1 MFEVMQ
7 FLALGPVG
15 AMDGDRQVQLGS
27 PRHRAVF
34 GVLLSRVGQPVPI
47 DVITTEIWGDDAGSR
62 AVASLYTH
70 ISNLRGAI
78 GKDRVVSDAGGYGLR
93 LHDDDLVDIGEFEN
107 AIAEARRQAGID
119 SPAAVEM
126 LERGLGLWRG
136 RPFEGLED
144 IPMLV
149 PEITRLGELC
159 ATAQAD
165 RFEALLQSG
174 DAPLVADLEE
184 LCEQRPLDERPWEL
198 LMRTLYRVG
207 RHAEALRTYTRVR
220 QLFGEEMGI
229 EPSPSLARLEE
240 QILLHDPSL
249 DVAGSDSSAS
259 LPVYLTSFVGRD
271 DEARRLAA
279 MLAEHRLVTILGPGG
294 AGKTRLA
301 TECAAMLR
309 RRFADGVWLI
319 DLAQITDPS
328 RIGSTIGETIGVTG
342 GLGDTI
348 DEVAQSL
355 RRRRSLLVL
364 DNCEHIIKGLRDLVA
379 ALLRSAPKLV
389 ILATSRRPLEIA
401 GEQRLLLEGLATDG
415 VGDAPADAS
424 LLFAERAEAAGS
436 SVDLDGSAREAIA
449 TICRKLDGMPLAL
462 ELAAARSD
470 VLSPAEIAE
479 LLAHRFA
486 LLVDDRQ
493 DRDIHRSLEA
503 TVGWSFGLLDAEQRL
518 AFEIL
523 GVFEGPFTAAAAAAV
538 LGLKDETASV
548 QTIENLLA
556 ASLVRVD
563 SRDGGPTTYRLLETL
578 RAYARDRL
586 TDAGRWQEAVD
597 RHDAYYLSVCLRL
610 HPEFFGAGR
619 AAATTL
625 IAAELAEYLAV
636 WDRGM
641 EGDLASV
648 LSLAWPLGN
657 YWMFDGVLQEGMI
670 RLDRLLEATDGDP
683 SLDRADALTMASWVG
698 TMQNRFSDAIRW
710 TSEAVET
717 FRAAGE
723 DLRLAFALARGG
735 HWAFIGGDGESSIA
749 LLSESLGICDRIG
762 FDDGRAWPTL
772 LIAQARRWSGDDS
785 PEVTELLLEAR
796 SRFLDMGEPY
806 GQLHA
811 DMIIATIR
819 ELPVDERV
827 RLGEEMVA
835 IAQRQ
840 GGENTARPTAFHAL
854 AFATWD
860 TGEWERAE
868 GLNRVCIR
876 SALATGNEIT
886 LGMGL
891 MQAGMF
897 AAERGQG
904 ERSARLLGA
913 GSTHF
918 AMALAP
924 FMVGELDVAMNQAR
938 LPIGDSWFDE
948 FYRIGAAMGPE
959 EAAAFALA

>member
-7 FLALGPVG
+7 FVALGPVG
-15 AMDGDRQVQLGS
+15 AMDGDRPVQLGS

-34 GVLLSRVGQPVPI
+34 GVLLSRVGHPISI
-47 DVITTEIWGDDAGSR
+47 DVITTEIWGDDAGDR

-78 GKDRVVSDAGGYGLR
+78 GKDRIVSDAGGYGLR
-93 LHDDDLVDIGEFEN
+93 LRDDDVVDIAEFES
-107 AIAEARRQAGID
+107 AIADAHRQAGVD
-119 SPAAVEM
+119 PPAAVEV
-126 LERGLGLWRG
+126 LDRGLGLWGG

-144 IPMLV
+144 VPMLAA
-149 PEITRLGELC
+149 EIARLGELR
-159 ATAQAD
+159 AIAQAD

-184 LCEQRPLDERPWEL
+184 LCERRPLDERSWEL

-207 RHAEALRTYTRVR
+207 RHAEALRTYTKVR
-220 QLFGEEMGI
+220 ERFGDEMGI
-229 EPSPSLARLEE
+229 ELSPSLTRLEE
-240 QILLHDPSL
+240 QILLHDPAL
-249 DVAGSDSSAS
+249 DRATTEPPAN

-271 DEARRLAA
+271 DEVRQLAA
-279 MLAEHRLVTILGPGG
+279 TLTEHRLVTILGPGG

-301 TECAAMLR
+301 TEFSTTVR
-309 RRFADGVWLI
+309 RRYSDGVWLI
-319 DLAQITDPS
+319 DLAQITDAT
-328 RIGSTIGETIGVTG
+328 RISSTIGETIGVTG
-342 GLGDTI
+342 GFGDTI

-355 RRRRSLLVL
+355 RGRRSLLVL
-364 DNCEHIIKGLRDLVA
+364 DNCEHIIEGLRGLVV
-379 ALLRSAPKLV
+379 ALLRGAPELV
-389 ILATSRRPLEIA
+389 ILATSRRPLDIA
-401 GEQRLLLEGLATDG
+401 GEQRFLLEGLATDG
-415 VGDAPADAS
+415 AGDAPADAS

-436 SVDLDGSAREAIA
+436 SVDLEGSDKEAVVA
-449 TICRKLDGMPLAL
+449 VCRRLDGMPLAL
-462 ELAAARSD
+462 ELAAARSN

-479 LLAHRFA
+479 LLTHRFA

-503 TVGWSFGLLDAEQRL
+503 TVGWSFGLLDSEQRL

-523 GVFEGPFTAAAAAAV
+523 GAFEGPFTAEAAAAV
-538 LGLKDETASV
+538 LDLTHETASV
-548 QTIENLLA
+548 KTIESLLA
-556 ASLVRVD
+556 ASLLRVE
-563 SRDGGPTTYRLLETL
+563 SRDGGASTYRLLETL

-597 RHDAYYLSVCLRL
+597 RHDAYYRSVCLRL

-619 AAATTL
+619 AAATAL

-641 EGDLASV
+641 EEDPASV
-648 LSLAWPLGN
+648 LPLAWPLGN

-670 RLDRLLEATDGDP
+670 RLDRLLAVTDGDP
-683 SLDRADALTMASWVG
+683 SLDRADALTIASWVG
-698 TMQNRFSDAIRW
+698 IMQNRFNDAIRW
-710 TSEAVET
+710 TSEAVEMC
-717 FRAAGE
+717 REASE
-723 DLRLAFALARGG
+723 EVRLAYALARSG
-735 HWAFIGGDGESSIA
+735 HWAMIGADGESSIA
-749 LLSESLGICDRIG
+749 MESESLEICERIG
-762 FDDGRAWPTL
+762 FDDGRAWPII
-772 LIAQARRWSGDDS
+772 LIAQARRWSGDHS
-785 PEVTELLLEAR
+785 PEVTEMLFEAR
-796 SRFLDMGEPY
+796 RRFLDMGEPY

-811 DMIIATIR
+811 DMIIDTIR

-827 RLGEEMVA
+827 RIGEEMVA
-835 IAQRQ
+835 IARRQ
-840 GGENTARPTAFHAL
+840 GGENTARPAAFHAL
-854 AFATWD
+854 ASAIWD

-868 GLNRVCIR
+868 GMNRVCIR

-897 AAERGQG
+897 AAERGHG

-924 FMVGELDVAMNQAR
+924 FMAQELNTAADQAR
-938 LPIGDSWFDE
+938 AVIGDEQFDD

-959 EAAAFALA
+959 EAADTAIG